1 MRLLIVEDNQR
12 LSEWLARLLRG
23 ENYVVECIPDGESVI
38 DGVALENYDLAIV
51 DLGLP
56 GVGGIDVVRH
66 IRANHA
72 TIPVLILTAEDALKW
87 RVEGLD
93 AGADDYMTKPFEVEE
108 LEARIRA
115 LARRSSRLVREEL
128 RYGPLSFDQNTRQF
142 AIGDRALQLS
152 PREHAVL
159 EALMRRAGA
168 TVSKEVLLEAS
179 YGFDEEVNL
188 SVIEVTVH
196 RLRRKLESDAIS
208 IATLRGL
215 GYVLRLAQP

>member
-1 MRLLIVEDNQR
+1 MLYE
-12 LSEWLARLLRG
+12 G
-23 ENYVVECIPDGESVI
+23 YGPG
-38 DGVALENYDLAIV
+38 GVAVLVFCMTDNHNRTVSD
-51 DLGLP
+51 
-56 GVGGIDVVRH
+56 VRH
-66 IRANHA
+66 AFSKFGGNLGTDGSVA
-72 TIPVLILTAEDALKW
+72 YLFSKQGVLYYPPGLDEDALM
-87 RVEGLD
+87 EAALD

-115 LARRSSRLVREEL
+115 LTRRSGRLVREEL

-142 AIGDRALQLS
+142 SIGERALQLS